1 MERKEEELKKRSIH
15 LKNYQFKY
23 EQQPSISTLEQR
35 INQLI
40 CCLFNQLLISY
51 TTSVEYKMFKN
62 NHKPVSKD
70 SFKQQQLFQQY
81 CAS

>member
-1 MERKEEELKKRSIH
+1 MEKKEEELKKRSIH

-23 EQQPSISTLEQR
+23 EQQPAISSLEQR

-51 TTSVEYKMFKN
+51 TTSVQYKMFK
-62 NHKPVSKD
+62 HKHKQLSQDSK
-70 SFKQQQLFQQY
+70 
-81 CAS
+81 